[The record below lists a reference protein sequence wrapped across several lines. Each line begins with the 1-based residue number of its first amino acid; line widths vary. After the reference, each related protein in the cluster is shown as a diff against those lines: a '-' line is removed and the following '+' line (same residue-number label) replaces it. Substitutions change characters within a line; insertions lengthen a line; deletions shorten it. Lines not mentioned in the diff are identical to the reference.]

1 MIFFWSLS
9 IKNIIFWSTLPYF
22 IIHSFIAHKELRFIF
37 PVLAFSPYYI
47 AFFIDHLKPYFL
59 QNIYLIKLFKTLMCI
74 NFIGLLFYSIYSFK
88 PELKVL
94 KNIYYSDKSVLECYD
109 WVCVVDDDTF
119 VNTKKLDEYIEEITD
134 DSVYGDLITPENSP
148 DNPIWKDLVLEHDYV
163 YHSGGGGVLIPSKLL
178 LDIEFEECG
187 TVWDDVTVGVI
198 FGRNNIPLV
207 DSEVFKSQPPEFY
220 GNTDD
225 DVKNVVTYHHIKPD
239 RMRLFYEKL
248 G

>member
-1 MIFFWSLS
+1 MKNKIFFCVKTTQKYKDRIDTILDTWLNG
-9 IKNIIFWSTLPYF
+9 IDD
-22 IIHSFIAHKELRFIF
+22 FIF
-37 PVLAFSPYYI
+37 YSDHEDSEKNVVLSSN
-47 AFFIDHLKPYFL
+47 DSSYFGCL
-59 QNIYLIKLFKTLMCI
+59 QKTI
-74 NFIGLLFYSIYSFK
+74 WTFNN
-88 PELKVL
+88 L
-94 KNIYYSDKSVLECYD
+94 KNIYYSDKSVLKCYD

-248 G
+248 ENYL